1 MLPRLRLQNSVWGCS
16 IGRRLLS
23 LCAALFLAL
32 GLTLGLTSCS
42 QYPQASAN
50 IAFMGDSITA
60 FWWLPKSNLGVY
72 GDTTTQMLARFP
84 KEVPNHGF
92 KAIVILGG
100 TNDVRVPTVPIE
112 QSVTAAMS
120 GIEQMAALA
129 EQENLEVVLC
139 TIPPIQGLDS
149 RVVALNTQIISYAQ
163 QHNYKLVDYYTPMVG
178 HPEYF
183 RDGEHPNDQGYFV
196 MQTALTRVIPLDY

>member
-1 MLPRLRLQNSVWGCS
+1 M
-16 IGRRLLS
+16 S
-23 LCAALFLAL
+23 LCAVLLLAL
-32 GLTLGLTSCS
+32 GLPLGLTSCS
-42 QYPQASAN
+42 QVPQANAN

-72 GDTTTQMLARFP
+72 GDTTGQMLARYP
-84 KEVPNHGF
+84 SEVANHGF

-100 TNDVRVPTVPIE
+100 TNNVRVATTPIQE
-112 QSVTAAMS
+112 EVAAAMS
-120 GIEQMAALA
+120 GIEQMATLA

-139 TIPPIQGLDS
+139 LIPPIEGLDS
-149 RVVALNTQIISYAQ
+149 RVVALNTQIASYAQ
-163 QHNYKLVDYYTPMVG
+163 QHSYRLVDYYTPMAG

-196 MQTALTRVIPLDY
+196 MQPVLTRVIPLNY

>member
-1 MLPRLRLQNSVWGCS
+1 
-16 IGRRLLS
+16 
-23 LCAALFLAL
+23 L
-32 GLTLGLTSCS
+32 GLTLVLGFTGCS
-42 QYPQASAN
+42 QVPQANGN

-72 GDTTTQMLARFP
+72 GNTTAQMLARYP
-84 KEVPNHGF
+84 SEVPNHGY

-100 TNDVRVPTVPIE
+100 TNDVRVPTVPI
-112 QSVTAAMS
+112 QQAVDAAMS
-120 GIEQMAALA
+120 GIEQMATLA
-129 EQENLEVVLC
+129 AQENLEVVLC
-139 TIPPIQGLDS
+139 KIPPIRDIDP
-149 RVVALNTQIISYAQ
+149 RVVALNTQIESYAQ

-196 MQTALTRVIPLDY
+196 MQPVLTKVIPLDY

>member
-1 MLPRLRLQNSVWGCS
+1 VV
-16 IGRRLLS
+16 LLC
-23 LCAALFLAL
+23 LGLTLAL
-32 GLTLGLTSCS
+32 GLAGCAR
-42 QYPQASAN
+42 YPQANAN

-72 GDTTTQMLARFP
+72 GNTTDQMLARYP
-84 KEVPNHGF
+84 SEIPSHGY

-100 TNDVRVPTVPIE
+100 TNDVRVPSVPI
-112 QSVTAAMS
+112 QQAVDAAMN

-129 EQENLEVVLC
+129 DQENLEVVLC
-139 TIPPIQGLDS
+139 KIPPIQDLDS
-149 RVVALNTQIISYAQ
+149 RVVALNTQIESFAQ
-163 QHNYKLVDYYTPMVG
+163 QHNYKLVDYYTPMIG

-196 MQTALTRVIPLDY
+196 MQRVLTPVVPLDY

>member
-1 MLPRLRLQNSVWGCS
+1 MPPRLPLRNSAWGCS

-23 LCAALFLAL
+23 LCAVLLLA
-32 GLTLGLTSCS
+32 LGLTSCS
-42 QYPQASAN
+42 QTQQASAN

-72 GDTTTQMLARFP
+72 GNTTLEMLARYP
-84 KEVPNHGF
+84 SEVQNHGY

-100 TNDVRVPTVPIE
+100 TNDVRTPSVPI
-112 QSVTAAMS
+112 QQAVSGAMS

-129 EQENLEVVLC
+129 EQDNLQVVLC
-139 TIPPIQGLDS
+139 LIPPIEGLDS
-149 RVVALNTQIISYAQ
+149 RVVALNTQITSYAQ
-163 QHNYKLVDYYTPMVG
+163 QHNYKLVDYYTPMAG
-178 HPEYF
+178 HPNYF

-196 MQTALTRVIPLDY
+196 MQPVLTKVIPLDY